1 LSFFSFSVHVTA
13 LGGGRLDITALA
25 ELSCRY
31 GNADI
36 DRLGPRSALLTFS
49 SPRSAQDLLLAGGRL
64 APATYRVEKYSVTR
78 HCAWMRGLLWAG
90 LAGSLLGLSVTV
102 MPLMVRRGCAAI
114 AG

>member
-1 LSFFSFSVHVTA
+1 VTA

-25 ELSCRY
+25 ELSGRY

-64 APATYRVEKYSVTR
+64 DATYRVEKYSVTR
-78 HCAWMRGLLWAG
+78 HCAWVRGLLWAG

-102 MPLMVRRGCAAI
+102 MPLLVRRGCAAI

>member
-1 LSFFSFSVHVTA
+1 MTA
-13 LGGGRLDITALA
+13 LGGGRLDVAALA
-25 ELSCRY
+25 ELSGRY

-49 SPRSAQDLLLAGGRL
+49 SPRSAQDLLLAAGRL
-64 APATYRVEKYSVTR
+64 APATYRVEKYSLTR
-78 HCAWMRGLLWAG
+78 HCTWVRGLLWAG

-102 MPLMVRRGCAAI
+102 MPLLARRGCAAI

>member
-1 LSFFSFSVHVTA
+1 VTA

-25 ELSCRY
+25 ELSGRY

-49 SPRSAQDLLLAGGRL
+49 SPRSAQDLLLAAGRL
-64 APATYRVEKYSVTR
+64 ASAAYRVEKYSLTR
-78 HCAWMRGLLWAG
+78 HCAWVRGLLWAG

-102 MPLMVRRGCAAI
+102 MPLLMRRGCAAT